1 MAKLSAQDWMSEIR
15 RGLAYR
21 KIYAMEDAWR
31 KNEMNYLNNP
41 ASHASRGPN
50 LVFEMGDTIL
60 SATGSLDPEFVV
72 DPEHPAGVSRG
83 PIVES
88 VDNYLARK
96 LKLAKH
102 IRRSSQHS
110 YLYNRAILK
119 IGYDSEFGWS
129 PRLDIGTPDQPL
141 GMSWSQYHPKTG
153 LRIENKDVTPGMPWV
168 GSVLPHDLVVPWGT
182 VDLDDAPWVAH
193 RIIRLNEDIKADKK
207 YMNTSDLMPN
217 MSIEDFVYSYLYSG
231 IERVRF
237 TETRR
242 FAQDTVGMERPQS
255 IYNEIWEIHCRRDMS
270 VKVVCKDHMEFLRDE
285 PDAVMLACGMP
296 FVSGTFVEHPR
307 SFWGTPLAYY
317 LGQLQSESYDIAK
330 QSEKQR
336 RISILRFI
344 AAKGFMKPE
353 TLQNLISGDVGAVE
367 FAEVMESLKDKI
379 MAMPTGNLLDFTLQ
393 MNQVRMDARS
403 MIGTSRNQAGEFDAG
418 TRRTKGEAML
428 VAQGSAR
435 RQTPRVAMVRDLYL
449 DAIVKLNK
457 VIFSYWT
464 FPRSVMVG
472 REWVRFTGAEIQGD
486 YLYDISLTQKRVISK
501 AERKVEAIMMLAQ
514 LMPFLQGADPN
525 QVFEYLSNAAND
537 PAFERLLGFTRG
549 KGNRGAQ
556 GAQQGGGGGANANL

>member
-1 MAKLSAQDWMSEIR
+1 MAKKMSAQDWMAEIR

-21 KIYAMEDAWR
+21 KIYAMEEAWR
-31 KNEMNYLNNP
+31 KNELNYLNDP
-41 ASHASRGPN
+41 ASHASKGPN

-60 SATGSLDPEFVV
+60 SATGSLDPEFVIT
-72 DPEHPAGVSRG
+72 PEHPAGVTRG

-88 VDNYLARK
+88 VDNYLVRK
-96 LKLAKH
+96 LRMRKYVN
-102 IRRSSQHS
+102 RSSQHS

-129 PRLDIGTPDQPL
+129 PRLDIGKGDQPL
-141 GMSWSQYHPKTG
+141 GMSMSQFHPRTG
-153 LRIENKDVTPGMPWV
+153 KRIENMNVTPGMPWV
-168 GSVLPHDLVVPWGT
+168 GSVLPHDFVVPWGT
-182 VDLDDAPWVAH
+182 IDLDDVPWAAH
-193 RIIRLNEDIKADKK
+193 RIVRLNDDIKADKK
-207 YMNTSDLMPN
+207 YMNTRELKPD
-217 MSIEDFVYSYLYSG
+217 MSIEDFVYSYLYPG
-231 IERVRF
+231 IERVKF
-237 TETRR
+237 TETSRGLHTGR
-242 FAQDTVGMERPQS
+242 ERPQS
-255 IYNEIWEIHCRRDMS
+255 IYNELWEIHCRRDMS
-270 VKVVCKDHMEFLRDE
+270 VKVVCKDHLRFLRDE

-296 FVSGTFVEHPR
+296 FVSGAFVEHPR

-336 RISILRFI
+336 RISILKFI
-344 AAKGFMKPE
+344 AAKGFMEPDA
-353 TLQNLISGDVGAVE
+353 LQKLISGDVGAVE
-367 FAEVMESLKDKI
+367 FAEVMGDLKDKI
-379 MAMPTGNLLDFTLQ
+379 IQMPVGQIYDFIIQ
-393 MNQVRMDARS
+393 MNQVRQDARS

-449 DAIVKLNK
+449 DAITKLNQ

-472 REWVRFTGAEIQGD
+472 REWVRFTGEEIKGD
-486 YLYDISLTQKRVISK
+486 YLYDITLAQKRILSK
-501 AERKVEAIMMLAQ
+501 AERKVEAMMMLAQ

-537 PAFERLLGFTRG
+537 PSFERLLGFVRG
-549 KGNRGAQ
+549 GGKA
-556 GAQQGGGGGANANL
+556 QGGGGGESNL